1 MSAETIYTAEQSA
14 AIGTRSASIALSAG
28 AGCGKT
34 FVLTERFLSYLAQQ
48 SDGRDSAADPLAQ
61 LVAIT
66 FTDRAAREMRDRIRS
81 ACARRLETCEQRDF
95 DYWLSILRQIDGARI
110 STIHSFCAA
119 FLRRHAVAAGIDPQ
133 FRLLEEETGD
143 LLVRRSIAG
152 TVKRLLE
159 SENRDCMTL
168 VVHYGLAGTRRLLGQ
183 LVRDHAL
190 LDCEMFQ
197 HCNPDKFASTWI
209 EHLNSVFV
217 PKLLGDFGDSEAV
230 SDVVSL
236 LRENESSNPEMARR
250 RGLLLDRL
258 EMLQACRKSQCVPP
272 IAILEEVREAAQV
285 RGGGTKNAWANEEIY
300 EAVKSALTRLRE
312 EIDEISH
319 FCEIDVAALE
329 RSAELAAAA
338 VNVVQE
344 AAADLTAAKHDAG
357 LLGFDD
363 LLVQTRNVLR
373 DSETVRRDTAASIAT
388 LLVDEFQDTDPIQAE
403 IVEALVGDGLD
414 KGKLFVVGDAK
425 QSIYRFRR
433 ADPTVFDDMRTRIPE
448 SGRLPLTM
456 NFRSQPE
463 ILKFV
468 NALFAPVLKERYEPL
483 VPSRKQLAP
492 TPSIEF
498 LFAVPDDKEQKP
510 DRADEKRRREAEWIA
525 RRVQE
530 LLDDPTPR
538 IPERDPASGEFKLR
552 RARAGD
558 FAILFRALSD
568 IAIYEDVFR
577 RRGIDYYLVGG
588 RAFFAQQEV
597 YDLVNLCAYLNDP
610 DDAIA
615 LLGILRSPFFS
626 LSDDTLVA
634 LAGFGLPLCESLSA
648 EPPLDLPEAQRDQVR
663 HAARVLA
670 ELTRNKDRLP
680 LSKLLDMAIER
691 TGYDASL
698 LHEFLGRRKVANLRK
713 LIDMAREFDRS
724 ARGTLAD
731 FAQRLRDSVSEETV
745 EALAATHPETSNVVR
760 LMTIHQ
766 AKGLEFPVVIVADM
780 DRPNRGPSWGAVYHR
795 EFGPLLPPPPAGPD
809 ATRHLA
815 IEMNRYLE
823 KREDEA
829 ESLRVLYVALTRAA
843 DHVILSGALEAH
855 GRPRS
860 QWMKLVAQR
869 FDLQTGLPKVDPYL
883 GTTLKSPGGRTDIPE
898 IRVHHTTPA
907 RTSGA
912 ARKSKL
918 TPLSRF
924 REIVEAGETGSLPA
938 LMRSLP
944 STRGAAPRLSVSAIE
959 QADEYLRDV
968 ADGRLIFEDP
978 LTAIESDDTSDPTVL
993 GTMIHNVIDLL
1004 PWSCQAKGQPTD
1016 GADAQRIAAIV
1027 KASLRGLSPSEARR
1041 VSADAV
1047 LRRVAAF
1054 VKSKLWEELNN
1065 ARRWIR
1071 EIDFLLPWPLDSV
1084 HGAER
1089 AIVTGKI
1096 DCLFESAQGG
1106 WKIIDYKTGSVPATD
1121 PAALFEHFSIQLILY
1136 AHAVRAMTGR
1146 LPDSIEIVA
1155 LHESVRRFPLT
1166 LWEESLASVTR
1177 RVDAAVEL
1185 LTSGKGAKSRSLAR
1199 PQAD

>member
-1 MSAETIYTAEQSA
+1 MSSETTYTAEQSA
-14 AIGTRSASIALSAG
+14 AIGTRSVSIALSAG

-34 FVLTERFLSYLAQQ
+34 FVLTERFLSHLVPPSKGQ
-48 SDGRDSAADPLAQ
+48 DSAADPLTQ

-81 ACARRLETCEQRDF
+81 ACARRLEHCEQRDV
-95 DYWLSILRQIDGARI
+95 DYWLSVLRQIDGARI
-110 STIHSFCAA
+110 STIHSFCAS

-133 FRLLEEETGD
+133 FRLFEEETGD
-143 LLVRRSIAG
+143 LLVRQSIA
-152 TVKRLLE
+152 TSVKRLLE
-159 SENRDCMTL
+159 SENADCMTL
-168 VVHYGLAGTRRLLGQ
+168 VVHYGLAGARRHLGQ
-183 LVRDHAL
+183 LVRDHTL
-190 LDCEMFQ
+190 VDSEVFQ
-197 HCNPDKFASTWI
+197 HCDAGKFRSAWI
-209 EHLNSVFV
+209 EYLNSVFV
-217 PKLLGDFGDSEAV
+217 PKLLSDFGESESV
-230 SDVVSL
+230 SEVVSL
-236 LRENESSNPEMARR
+236 LRENESSNPVMAERR
-250 RGLLLDRL
+250 RLLLDRL
-258 EMLQACRKSQCVPP
+258 QMLQSCGKSRQVPP
-272 IAILEEVREAAQV
+272 LNVLAEIREAAQV
-285 RGGGTKNAWANEEIY
+285 KGGGTKNAWPDEETY
-300 EAVKSALTRLRE
+300 EAVKSALARVRE

-319 FCEIDVAALE
+319 FCDIDPAALE
-329 RSAELAAAA
+329 RSAEIAAAA
-338 VNVVQE
+338 VNAVQSAARDL
-344 AAADLTAAKHDAG
+344 AAAKREAG

-373 DSETVRRDTAASIAT
+373 DSQTVRRDTAASIAA

-414 KGKLFVVGDAK
+414 TGKLFVVGDAK

-433 ADPTVFDDMRTRIPE
+433 ADPTVFDNMRERIPE
-448 SGRLPLTM
+448 SGRLPLTT

-463 ILKFV
+463 ILRFV

-483 VPSRKQLAP
+483 VPSRAQLAP

-498 LFAVPDDKEQKP
+498 LFALPDDDEQTP
-510 DRADEKRRREAEWIA
+510 DRADNRRRREAEWIA

-538 IPERDPASGEFKLR
+538 IPEKDPASGEVQLR
-552 RARAGD
+552 RVQAGD

-568 IAIYEDVFR
+568 VAIYEDVFR

-597 YDLVNLCAYLNDP
+597 YDLVNLCAFLNDP

-615 LLGILRSPFFS
+615 LVGILRSPFFG

-634 LAGFGLPLCESLSA
+634 VAGFDTPLCESLAA
-648 EPPLDLPEAQRDQVR
+648 EPPLDLPEPQRDQVR

-670 ELTRNKDRLP
+670 ELTRKKDRLP
-680 LSKLLDMAIER
+680 LSQLLELAIER

-713 LIDMAREFDRS
+713 LVDMAREFDRL

-745 EALAATHPETSNVVR
+745 EALAATHPETSNVMR

-780 DRPNRGPSWGAVYHR
+780 DRPNHGPSWGAVYHR

-809 ATRHLA
+809 EARHLA

-843 DHVILSGALEAH
+843 DHLILSGALDAN

-883 GTTLKSPGGRTDIPE
+883 GTALKSPGGRADIPE
-898 IRVHHTTPA
+898 IRVHHEIPA
-907 RTSGA
+907 RKSGA
-912 ARKSKL
+912 ARKSKMA
-918 TPLSRF
+918 PLSRF

-938 LMRSLP
+938 LMRPVLAV
-944 STRGAAPRLSVSAIE
+944 RGQAPRLSVSAIE

-968 ADGRLIFEDP
+968 ADGRLIFDDP
-978 LTAIESDDTSDPTVL
+978 LAASDRDDDADPTVL
-993 GTMIHNVIDLL
+993 GTVIHNVIDLL
-1004 PWSCQAKGQPTD
+1004 PWSCPSDVQASMGPDREQ
-1016 GADAQRIAAIV
+1016 IAAIV
-1027 KASLRGLSPSEARR
+1027 KASLRGLSPTDARR
-1041 VSADAV
+1041 VSADTV
-1047 LRRVAAF
+1047 LRRVDAF
-1054 VKSKLWEELNN
+1054 VKSKLWSELTN
-1065 ARRWIR
+1065 ARRWMR
-1071 EIDFLLPWPLDSV
+1071 EIDFLLPWPLDSA
-1084 HGAER
+1084 HRAER
-1089 AIVTGKI
+1089 AIVAGKI
-1096 DCLFESAQGG
+1096 DCLLESAQGG
-1106 WKIIDYKTGSVPATD
+1106 WKIIDYKTGSVPAAD
-1121 PAALFEHFSIQLILY
+1121 PATLFEHFSVQLILY
-1136 AHAVRAMTGR
+1136 AHAVRAMTGSF
-1146 LPDSIEIVA
+1146 PESIEIVA
-1155 LHESVRRFPLT
+1155 LHESVRRFPLK
-1166 LWEESLASVTR
+1166 LWNESLASVTR
-1177 RVDAAVEL
+1177 RIDAAVEL
-1185 LTSGKGAKSRSLAR
+1185 LTSGKGAKIRSSAR
-1199 PQAD
+1199 PSLD